1 MELVSSEVQ
10 LDSNKSNRP
19 LMIVSWLIVGVIVGM
34 DEGSE
39 LGTPDGT
46 YVGGAVAIIPACKI

>member
-1 MELVSSEVQ
+1 
-10 LDSNKSNRP
+10 
-19 LMIVSWLIVGVIVGM
+19 MIVSWLIVGVIVGM

-46 YVGGAVAIIPACKI
+46 YVGGAVAIIPSGSGDEVVGLDVGRHEGWPVG